1 LSSEA
6 QDYGN
11 DANLSTR
18 FCGSGPENN
27 YMSGFFEGMGI
38 VKNYMAKGRWGVLS
52 HRGRWTLLTKAA
64 IF

>member
-1 LSSEA
+1 
-6 QDYGN
+6 
-11 DANLSTR
+11 
-18 FCGSGPENN
+18 
-27 YMSGFFEGMGI
+27 MSGFFEGKSI